1 MRQRRKT
8 PARASAA
15 SIALVKSTMQ
25 TDHRVVLRR
34 IDRTSFDEDG
44 GPGPRLAGRGSAPGE
59 RCQLAARLSPIAG
72 AVSDAIGIE
81 ALVAPSGYG
90 PTPRLL
96 GAARPRASWHAQ
108 ADSKHIPCQERR
120 ARHARLR

>member
-1 MRQRRKT
+1 MRRRRKT

-34 IDRTSFDEDG
+34 IDGTSFDEDG

-59 RCQLAARLSPIAG
+59 RCQLAARLSPIAC
-72 AVSDAIGIE
+72 AASDASGIE

-90 PTPRLL
+90 PTPRPL
-96 GAARPRASWHAQ
+96 GAAGRVCRGMRPAHQ
-108 ADSKHIPCQERR
+108 A
-120 ARHARLR
+120 